1 MVFAAP
7 NGLHYSRFGI
17 TASRRLG
24 KAHDRNRLK
33 RRVREIIRASLA
45 GIPLGYDFVV
55 NPNRSANS
63 FDFEELRGEFI
74 ALVGA
79 AT

>member
-7 NGLHYSRFGI
+7 NGLQYSRFGI

-24 KAHDRNRLK
+24 KAHDRNRIK
-33 RRVREIIRASLA
+33 RTVREIVRTSLTA
-45 GIPLGYDFVV
+45 IPHGYDFVV
-55 NPNRSANS
+55 NPTRAANT
-63 FDFEELRGEFI
+63 FDFNELRGELV

-79 AT
+79 DR